1 MFVAITGRDRDHRA
15 GGEPGGDHRA
25 VHEFLPC
32 FGFGTGAQ
40 TLVGQC
46 LGRGDLDLAKRYGYE
61 AAKHATYFTVV
72 LGIFFVFLP
81 DWVIGAITNDPSVT
95 AVARPILQIAGV
107 AQIFYASGIVL
118 AHALQAAGA
127 TVFVMWVEVLT
138 HWLMFL
144 PISYVFGVTLGGGL
158 VGAWSALPVYIVS
171 YTFFILLKYRKGDWH
186 LIQV

>member
-1 MFVAITGRDRDHRA
+1 M
-15 GGEPGGDHRA
+15 
-25 VHEFLPC
+25 
-32 FGFGTGAQ
+32 
-40 TLVGQC
+40 
-46 LGRGDLDLAKRYGYE
+46 
-61 AAKHATYFTVV
+61 

-81 DWVIGAITNDPSVT
+81 DWVIILITNDPTVT
-95 AVARPILQIAGV
+95 AVARPVLRVAGV
-107 AQIFYASGIVL
+107 AQVIYASGIVL

-127 TVFVMWVEVLT
+127 TVYVMVIEILT
-138 HWLMFL
+138 HWFVFL